1 MKQRVLQFGAV
12 LACYLTAYL
21 VSRQVFG
28 IGMPFYAY
36 TPDWAARNI
45 LLPCALVS
53 AFPTLLG
60 RFRFAWVTS
69 GGYLCGVVLGELL
82 GGFQSHL
89 PPQYPHYGWIICIAV
104 YGGCLRGIPLI
115 LEESA
120 GEKGKIAKETK
131 KSLEM

>member
-60 RFRFAWVTS
+60 RFRFAWDTS

-104 YGGCLRGIPLI
+104 YGC
-115 LEESA
+115 SA
-120 GEKGKIAKETK
+120 LAGAAVEKIGGKQV
-131 KSLEM
+131 SR